1 MKLQHLA
8 IIFVIIILPISMV
21 ISEYIESQIDTIS
34 LQTQYSSKL
43 HTATHDAI
51 KAFQLNS
58 INNAYSSISILS
70 KEVKITNL
78 KIASLE
84 SGSLHSILIG
94 DKTLIN
100 ILKWV
105 NWVVLSFYGN
115 GISFSVIKPILYGG
129 CNKWQK

>member
-1 MKLQHLA
+1 MNVEYNLA
-8 IIFVIIILPISMV
+8 EFTEI
-21 ISEYIESQIDTIS
+21 
-34 LQTQYSSKL
+34 
-43 HTATHDAI
+43 
-51 KAFQLNS
+51 LNS

-100 ILKWV
+100 IFKKLLIKIADLIYKKITLEGKIKL
-105 NWVVLSFYGN
+105 NSEIMNTILNDAEIISSIEEL
-115 GISFSVIKPILYGG
+115 GIDTKESKENIKAFI
-129 CNKWQK
+129 